1 LILIYKLN
9 FKSLLSKNTIFYN
22 KKLNII
28 IYLYI
33 NNLTIIDPNKKTIN
47 IFIKILKDYFNLKD
61 LDQIKDYLKVKINY
75 NSKNKSIK
83 LY

>member
-1 LILIYKLN
+1 MILIYKLN

-33 NNLTIIDPNKKTIN
+33 NNLVIISPNKKTIIN
-47 IFIKILKDYFNLKD
+47 FIKILKDYFNLKD